1 LFKRLVGG
9 TQSKA
14 KACITCLALHFAM
27 AHVLPAVEPDQTNS
41 SQEIPSPPVPPTSTN
56 PTVGKHQSQ
65 NPNREIRP
73 LLGEVRSRTAAIT
86 PRPNSRAPAP
96 APGSA
101 PADHGGRLRQIRRG
115 GKPLLP
121 HHHLIP
127 LRRRHRRRLSRIW
140 SPRLSSQ
147 VLEAFGVDPTKGLS
161 DSQVLLLT
169 SEPSVMRIS
178 VWVTGIMLD

>member
-1 LFKRLVGG
+1 LLARKNAK
-9 TQSKA
+9 QSKSV
-14 KACITCLALHFAM
+14 H
-27 AHVLPAVEPDQTNS
+27 HLPRTSLPHGPCATSGRAGPDQLQSRDPIATC
-41 SQEIPSPPVPPTSTN
+41 PPTSTN

-65 NPNREIRP
+65 NPNREIRFRP

-101 PADHGGRLRQIRRG
+101 PADHGGRLRQIRRR
-115 GKPLLP
+115 GKPLPP

-169 SEPSVMRIS
+169 SEP
-178 VWVTGIMLD
+178 